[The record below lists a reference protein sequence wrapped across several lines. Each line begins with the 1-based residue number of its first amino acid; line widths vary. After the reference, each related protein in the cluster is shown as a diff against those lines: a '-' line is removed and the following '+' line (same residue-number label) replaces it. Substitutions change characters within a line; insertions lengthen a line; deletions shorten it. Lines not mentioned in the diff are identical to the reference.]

1 MRNTAKGTDM
11 RLFTILGPSGAGKTT
26 LVQALASLDDKR
38 GKALTVPGVATVSS
52 FGFMGEDWAAVDVA
66 GGAENLASV
75 GAALAASD
83 IAVICVPADAES
95 AVLAAPFIRRVE
107 ELGVPAILFINRI
120 DAAQHRIA
128 EIVSALQAYSR
139 HHIVLREVPIREG
152 STITGFVDLVSERA
166 WKFEEGK
173 HSRMIEMPDSVKDRE
188 AAARA
193 ELLESYADLD
203 DHLMEELIEDQKPLA
218 EEVYAIAAKALR
230 ENAVIECFIGSASKG
245 HGITRLMKSLRHDAP
260 GVEATRA
267 RFGAGTVAVGALA
280 DQLKHLGKAVLV
292 RALDGSVGGGGR
304 LGGSDVGSI
313 TDLDAKTPVGQLQ
326 AGQIGLAVKSDHL
339 SAGQAF
345 SRDKCERL
353 GGGGASPF
361 RRIIAPG
368 HDKDDSRLL
377 AALGRLAEIDPALGL
392 GSDEGSGRPVL
403 ATQGPLHLRRVMAKI
418 GGDFAVPVGE
428 SPVPTA
434 LRETILRGTEVHH
447 RHRKQTGGAGQFAD
461 VVVAI
466 RPEARGAGFA
476 FTETVKGGTV
486 PRNYIPSVEEGAR
499 DGLAKGPLGHP
510 VVDVSVEL
518 KDGKSHAVDSSDHA
532 FRTAGKSAIREALAE
547 VGTVLLQPVM
557 KVEIQVPSV
566 FSGALV
572 PLVSGLKGQVLGF
585 EAHESAA
592 GWDVFQLLL
601 PMAQE
606 DALFVALAAATRG
619 TATFTSSFDH
629 YEVKKD
635 EGEGA

>member
-1 MRNTAKGTDM
+1 MRV
-11 RLFTILGPSGAGKTT
+11 FTVLGPSGAGKTT

-38 GKALTVPGVATVSS
+38 GKSLTVPGVATVSS
-52 FGFMGEDWAAVDVA
+52 FSFMGEDWAAVDVV

-107 ELGVPAILFINRI
+107 ELGVPSIIFINRI
-120 DAAQHRIA
+120 DAAQNRIA

-152 STITGFVDLVSERA
+152 GTITGFVDLVSERA
-166 WKFEEGK
+166 WKFEEGR
-173 HSRMIEMPDSVKDRE
+173 HSVMIEMPDSVKDRE
-188 AAARA
+188 AAART

-203 DHLMEELIEDQKPLA
+203 DHLMEELIEDHQPVPG
-218 EEVYAIAAKALR
+218 EVYAVAAKALR
-230 ENAVIECFIGSASKG
+230 ENAVIECFIGSASKR

-260 GVEATRA
+260 GVEVA
-267 RFGAGTVAVGALA
+267 RGRFDGAVAVGALA
-280 DQLKHLGKAVLV
+280 DQFKHLGKVVLL
-292 RALDGSVGGGGR
+292 RALDGVGGGKV
-304 LGGSDVGSI
+304 GGADVGSI
-313 TDLDAKTPVGQLQ
+313 TDLDAKTGLGQLA

-339 SAGQAF
+339 SAGQVF
-345 SRDKCERL
+345 SRDKGQRL
-353 GGGGASPF
+353 PDVGAVQTSPF
-361 RRIIAPG
+361 RRILTPE

-377 AALGRLAEIDPALGL
+377 VALNRLCEIDPALGL
-392 GSDEGSGRPVL
+392 SSDEASGRPVL
-403 ATQGPLHLRRVMAKI
+403 ATQGPLHLRRLLAKI
-418 GGDFAVPVGE
+418 AGDFGIPVGE

-434 LRETILRGTEVHH
+434 LRETIQRGTEIHH

-461 VVVAI
+461 VVIEV
-466 RPEARGAGFA
+466 RPEARGSGFA

-532 FRTAGKSAIREALAE
+532 FRTAGKSAIREALDE

-557 KVEIQVPSV
+557 KAEIHVPSIY
-566 FSGALV
+566 SGALV

-601 PMAQE
+601 PMASE

-619 TATFTSSFDH
+619 TAWFTSGFDH

-635 EGEGA
+635 DSE

>member
-1 MRNTAKGTDM
+1 M
-11 RLFTILGPSGAGKTT
+11 
-26 LVQALASLDDKR
+26 
-38 GKALTVPGVATVSS
+38 
-52 FGFMGEDWAAVDVA
+52 
-66 GGAENLASV
+66 
-75 GAALAASD
+75 
-83 IAVICVPADAES
+83 
-95 AVLAAPFIRRVE
+95 
-107 ELGVPAILFINRI
+107 
-120 DAAQHRIA
+120 
-128 EIVSALQAYSR
+128 
-139 HHIVLREVPIREG
+139 
-152 STITGFVDLVSERA
+152 
-166 WKFEEGK
+166 
-173 HSRMIEMPDSVKDRE
+173 
-188 AAARA
+188 
-193 ELLESYADLD
+193 
-203 DHLMEELIEDQKPLA
+203 
-218 EEVYAIAAKALR
+218 
-230 ENAVIECFIGSASKG
+230 
-245 HGITRLMKSLRHDAP
+245 
-260 GVEATRA
+260 
-267 RFGAGTVAVGALA
+267 GALA
-280 DQLKHLGKAVLV
+280 EQLKHLGKAVLV
-292 RALDGSVGGGGR
+292 RALDGSVNGGAR
-304 LGGSDVGSI
+304 LGGADLGSI
-313 TDLDAKTPVGQLQ
+313 THLDAKTPLGQLQ

-345 SRDKCERL
+345 SRDKAERL
-353 GGGGASPF
+353 GGQGAASPF

-392 GSDEGSGRPVL
+392 ASDEGTGRPVL

-466 RPEARGAGFA
+466 RPEPRGAGFA

-585 EAHESAA
+585 EAHERAA

-601 PMAQE
+601 PMAAE

-619 TATFTSSFDH
+619 TAWFTSAFDH

-635 EGEGA
+635 EGE

>member
-1 MRNTAKGTDM
+1 M
-11 RLFTILGPSGAGKTT
+11 RLFTVLGPSGAGKTT
-26 LVQALASLDDKR
+26 LVQALASLEDKR
-38 GKALTVPGVATVSS
+38 GKSLTVPGVATVSS
-52 FGFMGEDWAAVDVA
+52 FGFMGEDWAAVDVT
-66 GGAENLASV
+66 GGAENLASI

-83 IAVICVPADAES
+83 IAVICVPPDADS

-107 ELGVPAILFINRI
+107 ELGVPSIIFINRI
-120 DAAQHRIA
+120 DAAQNRVA

-152 STITGFVDLVSERA
+152 GTITGFVDLVSERA
-166 WKFEEGK
+166 WKFEEGR
-173 HSRMIEMPDSVKDRE
+173 HSVMIEMPDSVKDRE
-188 AAARA
+188 AAART

-203 DHLMEELIEDQKPLA
+203 DHLMEELIEDHQPLA
-218 EEVYAIAAKALR
+218 GEVYAVAAKALR
-230 ENAVIECFIGSASKG
+230 ENAVIECFIGSASKR

-260 GVEATRA
+260 GVEVA
-267 RFGAGTVAVGALA
+267 RSRFDGAVAVGALA
-280 DQLKHLGKAVLV
+280 DQFKHLGKVVLL
-292 RALDGSVGGGGR
+292 RALDGAIGGGGR
-304 LGGSDVGSI
+304 VGGADVGSI
-313 TDLDAKTPVGQLQ
+313 TDLDAKTGLGQLA

-345 SRDKCERL
+345 SRDKGQRL
-353 GGGGASPF
+353 PDVGAVQTSPF
-361 RRIIAPG
+361 RRIISPE

-377 AALGRLAEIDPALGL
+377 VALNRLCEIDPALGL
-392 GSDEGSGRPVL
+392 SSDEASGRPVL
-403 ATQGPLHLRRVMAKI
+403 ATQGPLHLRRVLAKI
-418 GGDFAVPVGE
+418 SGDFGIPVGE

-461 VVVAI
+461 VVIEV

-518 KDGKSHAVDSSDHA
+518 KDGKSHSVDSSDHA
-532 FRTAGKSAIREALAE
+532 FRTAGKSAIREALDE

-557 KVEIQVPSV
+557 KAEIHVPSV
-566 FSGALV
+566 YSGALV

-585 EAHESAA
+585 EAHDSAA

-635 EGEGA
+635 EGGEG

>member
-1 MRNTAKGTDM
+1 M

-38 GKALTVPGVATVSS
+38 GKALSIPGVASVSS
-52 FGFMGEDWAAVDVA
+52 FGFMGEDWAAVDVV

-75 GAALAASD
+75 GAALAVSD

-95 AVLAAPFIRRVE
+95 AVLAAPFLRRVE
-107 ELGVPAILFINRI
+107 ELEVPAIIFINRI
-120 DAAQHRIA
+120 DSAQHRIA
-128 EIVSALQAYSR
+128 EIVAALQAYSR
-139 HHIVLREVPIREG
+139 HHIVLREVPIRDG
-152 STITGFVDLVSERA
+152 GTITGFVDLVSERA

-173 HSRMIEMPDSVKDRE
+173 HSALIEMPDSVKDRE
-188 AAARA
+188 AAART

-203 DHLMEELIEDQKPLA
+203 DHLMEELIEDRQPLA
-218 EEVYAIAAKALR
+218 EEVYAVAARALR
-230 ENAVIECFIGSASKG
+230 DNAVIECFIGSASKG

-260 GVEATRA
+260 GVEQTRS
-267 RFGAGTVAVGALA
+267 RFGAGTLAVGALA
-280 DQLKHLGKAVLV
+280 DQLKHLGKTVLV
-292 RALDGSVGGGGR
+292 RALDGSVGGGAR
-304 LGGSDVGSI
+304 LGGADLGSI
-313 TDLDAKTPVGQLQ
+313 TDLDAKTSLGQLA

-345 SRDKCERL
+345 SRDTGERL
-353 GGGGASPF
+353 AGGGAASPF

-392 GSDEGSGRPVL
+392 ASDEGTGRPVL
-403 ATQGPLHLRRVMAKI
+403 ATQGPLHLRRVLAKI

-466 RPEARGAGFA
+466 RPESRGAGFA

-572 PLVSGLKGQVLGF
+572 PLVSGMKGQVLGF
-585 EAHESAA
+585 EAHETAA

-601 PMAQE
+601 PMAAE

-619 TATFTSSFDH
+619 TAWFTSAFDH
-629 YEVKKD
+629 YEVRKD
-635 EGEGA
+635 EGGEG

>member
-1 MRNTAKGTDM
+1 MRV
-11 RLFTILGPSGAGKTT
+11 FTVLGPSGAGKTT

-38 GKALTVPGVATVSS
+38 GKSLTVPGVATVSS
-52 FGFMGEDWAAVDVA
+52 FSFMGEDWAAVDVV

-107 ELGVPAILFINRI
+107 ELGVPSIIFINRI
-120 DAAQHRIA
+120 DAAQNRIA

-152 STITGFVDLVSERA
+152 GTITGFVDLVSERA
-166 WKFEEGK
+166 WKFEEGR
-173 HSRMIEMPDSVKDRE
+173 HSVMIEMPDSVKDRE
-188 AAARA
+188 AAART

-203 DHLMEELIEDQKPLA
+203 DHLMEELIEDHQPVPG
-218 EEVYAIAAKALR
+218 EVYAVAAKALR
-230 ENAVIECFIGSASKG
+230 ENAVIECFIGSASKR

-260 GVEATRA
+260 GVEVA
-267 RFGAGTVAVGALA
+267 RGRFDGAVAVGALA
-280 DQLKHLGKAVLV
+280 DQFKHLGKVVLL
-292 RALDGSVGGGGR
+292 RALDGVGGGKV
-304 LGGSDVGSI
+304 GGADVGSI
-313 TDLDAKTPVGQLQ
+313 TDLDAKTGLGQLA

-339 SAGQAF
+339 SAGQVF
-345 SRDKCERL
+345 SRDKGQRL
-353 GGGGASPF
+353 PDVGAVQTSPF
-361 RRIIAPG
+361 RRILTPE

-377 AALGRLAEIDPALGL
+377 VALNRLCEIDPALGL
-392 GSDEGSGRPVL
+392 SSDEASGRPVL
-403 ATQGPLHLRRVMAKI
+403 ATQGPLHLRRVLAKI
-418 GGDFAVPVGE
+418 AGDFGIPVGE

-434 LRETILRGTEVHH
+434 LRETIQRGTEIHH

-461 VVVAI
+461 VVIEV
-466 RPEARGAGFA
+466 RPEARGSGFA

-532 FRTAGKSAIREALAE
+532 FRTAGKSAIREALDE

-557 KVEIQVPSV
+557 KAEIHVPSIY
-566 FSGALV
+566 SGALV

-601 PMAQE
+601 PMASE

-619 TATFTSSFDH
+619 TAWFTSGFDH

-635 EGEGA
+635 DSE

>member
-1 MRNTAKGTDM
+1 M

-38 GKALTVPGVATVSS
+38 GKALSIPGVASVSS
-52 FGFMGEDWAAVDVA
+52 FGFMGEDWAAVDVV

-75 GAALAASD
+75 GAALAVSD

-95 AVLAAPFIRRVE
+95 AVLAAPFLRRVE
-107 ELGVPAILFINRI
+107 ELEVPAIIFINRI
-120 DAAQHRIA
+120 DSAQHRIA
-128 EIVSALQAYSR
+128 EIVAALQAYSR
-139 HHIVLREVPIREG
+139 HHIVLREVPIRDG
-152 STITGFVDLVSERA
+152 GTITGFVDLVSERA

-173 HSRMIEMPDSVKDRE
+173 HSALIEMPDSVKDRE
-188 AAARA
+188 AAART

-203 DHLMEELIEDQKPLA
+203 DHLMEELIEDRQPLA
-218 EEVYAIAAKALR
+218 EEVYAVAARALR
-230 ENAVIECFIGSASKG
+230 DNAVIECFIGSASKG

-260 GVEATRA
+260 GVEQTRS
-267 RFGAGTVAVGALA
+267 RFGAGTLAVGALA
-280 DQLKHLGKAVLV
+280 DQLKHLGKTVLV
-292 RALDGSVGGGGR
+292 RALEGSVGGGAR
-304 LGGSDVGSI
+304 LGGADLGSI
-313 TDLDAKTPVGQLQ
+313 TDLDAKTPLGQLA

-345 SRDKCERL
+345 SRDTGERL
-353 GGGGASPF
+353 AGGGAASPF

-392 GSDEGSGRPVL
+392 ASDEGTGRPVL
-403 ATQGPLHLRRVMAKI
+403 ATQGPLHLRRVLAKI

-466 RPEARGAGFA
+466 RPESRGAGFA

-510 VVDVSVEL
+510 VVDVAVEL

-557 KVEIQVPSV
+557 KVEIQVPSM

-572 PLVSGLKGQVLGF
+572 PLVSGMKGQVLGF
-585 EAHESAA
+585 EAHETAA

-601 PMAQE
+601 PMAAE

-619 TATFTSSFDH
+619 TAWFTSAFDH
-629 YEVKKD
+629 YEVRKD
-635 EGEGA
+635 EGGEG

>member
-1 MRNTAKGTDM
+1 M

-38 GKALTVPGVATVSS
+38 GKTLSIPGVASVSS
-52 FGFMGEDWAAVDVA
+52 FGFMGEDWAAVDVV

-75 GAALAASD
+75 GAALAVSD

-95 AVLAAPFIRRVE
+95 AVLAAPFLRRVE
-107 ELGVPAILFINRI
+107 ELEVPAIIFINRI
-120 DAAQHRIA
+120 DSAQHRIA
-128 EIVSALQAYSR
+128 EIVAALQAYSR
-139 HHIVLREVPIREG
+139 HHIVLREVPIRDG
-152 STITGFVDLVSERA
+152 GTITGFVDLVSERA

-173 HSRMIEMPDSVKDRE
+173 HSALIEMPDSVKDRE
-188 AAARA
+188 AAART

-203 DHLMEELIEDQKPLA
+203 DHLMEELIEDRQPLA
-218 EEVYAIAAKALR
+218 EEVYAVAARALR
-230 ENAVIECFIGSASKG
+230 DNAVIECFIGSASKG

-260 GVEATRA
+260 GVEQTRS
-267 RFGAGTVAVGALA
+267 RFGAGTLAVGALA
-280 DQLKHLGKAVLV
+280 DQLKHLGKTVLV
-292 RALDGSVGGGGR
+292 RALEGSVGGGAR
-304 LGGSDVGSI
+304 LGGADLGSI
-313 TDLDAKTPVGQLQ
+313 TDLDAKTPLGQLA

-345 SRDKCERL
+345 SRDTGERL
-353 GGGGASPF
+353 AGGGAASPF

-392 GSDEGSGRPVL
+392 ASDEGTGRPVL
-403 ATQGPLHLRRVMAKI
+403 ATQGPLHLRRVLAKI

-466 RPEARGAGFA
+466 RPESRGAGFA

-510 VVDVSVEL
+510 VVDVAVEL

-557 KVEIQVPSV
+557 KVEIQVPSM

-572 PLVSGLKGQVLGF
+572 PLVSGMKGQVLGF
-585 EAHESAA
+585 EAHETAA

-601 PMAQE
+601 PMAAE

-619 TATFTSSFDH
+619 TAWFTSAFDH
-629 YEVKKD
+629 YEVRKD
-635 EGEGA
+635 EGGEG

>member
-1 MRNTAKGTDM
+1 M

-38 GKALTVPGVATVSS
+38 GKALSIPGVASVSS
-52 FGFMGEDWAAVDVA
+52 FGFMGEDWAAVDVV

-75 GAALAASD
+75 GAALAVSD

-95 AVLAAPFIRRVE
+95 AVLAAPFLRRVE
-107 ELGVPAILFINRI
+107 ELEVPAIIFINRI
-120 DAAQHRIA
+120 DSAQHRIA
-128 EIVSALQAYSR
+128 EIVAALQAYSR
-139 HHIVLREVPIREG
+139 HHIVLREVPIRDG
-152 STITGFVDLVSERA
+152 GTITGFVDLVSERA

-173 HSRMIEMPDSVKDRE
+173 HSALIEMPDSVKDRE
-188 AAARA
+188 AAART

-203 DHLMEELIEDQKPLA
+203 DHLMEELIEDRQPLA
-218 EEVYAIAAKALR
+218 EEVYAVAARALR
-230 ENAVIECFIGSASKG
+230 DNAVIECFIGSASKG

-260 GVEATRA
+260 GVEQTRS
-267 RFGAGTVAVGALA
+267 RFGAGTLAVGALA
-280 DQLKHLGKAVLV
+280 DQLKHLGKTVLV
-292 RALDGSVGGGGR
+292 RALDGSVGGGAR
-304 LGGSDVGSI
+304 LGGADLGSI
-313 TDLDAKTPVGQLQ
+313 TDLDAKTPLGQLA

-339 SAGQAF
+339 SAGQVF
-345 SRDKCERL
+345 SRDTGERL
-353 GGGGASPF
+353 AGGGAASPF

-392 GSDEGSGRPVL
+392 ASDEGTGRPVL
-403 ATQGPLHLRRVMAKI
+403 ATQGPLHLRRVLAKI

-466 RPEARGAGFA
+466 RPESRGAGFA

-572 PLVSGLKGQVLGF
+572 PLVSGMKGQVLGF
-585 EAHESAA
+585 EAHETAA

-601 PMAQE
+601 PMAAE

-619 TATFTSSFDH
+619 TAWFTSAFDH
-629 YEVKKD
+629 YEVRKD
-635 EGEGA
+635 EGGEG

>member
-1 MRNTAKGTDM
+1 M

-38 GKALTVPGVATVSS
+38 GKAMAVPGVATVSG
-52 FGFMGEDWAAVDVA
+52 FGFMGEDWAAVDVV

-83 IAVICVPADAES
+83 IAVICVPADADS

-107 ELGVPAILFINRI
+107 ELGVPAIIFINRI
-120 DAAQHRIA
+120 DSAQHRIA

-152 STITGFVDLVSERA
+152 GTITGFVDLVSERA

-173 HSRMIEMPDSVKDRE
+173 HSALIEMPESVRDRE

-230 ENAVIECFIGSASKG
+230 DNAVIECFIGSASKG

-260 GVEATRA
+260 GVDRTIA
-267 RFGAGTVAVGALA
+267 RFGAGTLAVGALA
-280 DQLKHLGKAVLV
+280 DQLKHLGKVVLV
-292 RALDGSVGGGGR
+292 RALDGSVSGGAR
-304 LGGSDVGSI
+304 LGGAILGSI
-313 TDLDAKTPVGQLQ
+313 TELDAKTPQGQLQ

-345 SRDKCERL
+345 TRDGSARL
-353 GGGGASPF
+353 AEPGAASPF

-392 GSDEGSGRPVL
+392 ASDEGTGRPVL

-461 VVVAI
+461 VVVAV
-466 RPEARGAGFA
+466 RPEPRGAGFA

-510 VVDVSVEL
+510 VVDISVEL

-585 EAHESAA
+585 EAHESAV

-601 PMAQE
+601 PMAAE

-619 TATFTSSFDH
+619 TAWFTSSFDH

-635 EGEGA
+635 EGGEG

>member
-1 MRNTAKGTDM
+1 MRV
-11 RLFTILGPSGAGKTT
+11 FTVLGPSGAGKTT

-38 GKALTVPGVATVSS
+38 GKSLTVPGVATVSS
-52 FGFMGEDWAAVDVA
+52 FGFMGEDWAAVDVV

-75 GAALAASD
+75 EPALAASD
-83 IAVICVPADAES
+83 IAVICVPADADS

-120 DAAQHRIA
+120 DVTQHRIA
-128 EIVSALQAYSR
+128 EIVSALQTYSR

-152 STITGFVDLVSERA
+152 GTITGFVDLVSERA

-173 HSRMIEMPDSVKDRE
+173 HSALIEMPDSVKDRE
-188 AAARA
+188 AAART

-203 DHLMEELIEDQKPLA
+203 DHLMEELIEDRQPLA
-218 EEVYAIAAKALR
+218 EEVYAVAARALR
-230 ENAVIECFIGSASKG
+230 DNAVIECFIGSASKG

-260 GVEATRA
+260 GVERTRS
-267 RFGAGTVAVGALA
+267 RFGAGTLAVGALA
-280 DQLKHLGKAVLV
+280 DQLKHLGKTVLV
-292 RALDGSVGGGGR
+292 RALDGSVGGGAR
-304 LGGSDVGSI
+304 LGGADLGSI
-313 TDLDAKTPVGQLQ
+313 TDLDAKTSLGQLA

-345 SRDKCERL
+345 SRDTGERL
-353 GGGGASPF
+353 AGGGAASPF

-392 GSDEGSGRPVL
+392 ASDEGTGRPVL
-403 ATQGPLHLRRVMAKI
+403 ATQGPLHLRRVLAKI

-466 RPEARGAGFA
+466 RPESRGAGFA

-572 PLVSGLKGQVLGF
+572 PLVSGMKGQVLGF
-585 EAHESAA
+585 EAHETAA

-601 PMAQE
+601 PMAAE

-619 TATFTSSFDH
+619 TAWFTSAFDH
-629 YEVKKD
+629 YEVRKD
-635 EGEGA
+635 EGGEG